1 MYEYS
6 LTAHSLADQLQCTH
20 VTNCWSLSASG
31 VNCLSLRFALFVNL
45 ACVGIVGPELA
56 ATSKDP
62 FKCCHLP
69 SDFDHVTVVSYGLQ
83 AVIVTS

>member
-1 MYEYS
+1 
-6 LTAHSLADQLQCTH
+6 
-20 VTNCWSLSASG
+20 
-31 VNCLSLRFALFVNL
+31 VNL

-83 AVIVTS
+83 AVIVTLWMNIAMSIILLILYGMPKSV